1 MPVTRSKKNILLWDL
16 RETPFIVRTIPPST
30 LFLTCSQ
37 YILVC
42 IAFYQCR
49 SIIDYGSG
57 ADESTLATFTP
68 ARQIK
73 PGQPPVLAQLSVT
86 PKGQDFFD
94 HLLLAILIIE
104 RKRLTPGKGKTLKQ
118 LFN

>member
-1 MPVTRSKKNILLWDL
+1 M
-16 RETPFIVRTIPPST
+16 E
-30 LFLTCSQ
+30 
-37 YILVC
+37 
-42 IAFYQCR
+42 
-49 SIIDYGSG
+49 YGSG
-57 ADESTLATFTP
+57 EDDGMLATFTP